1 MKYRSDINNIHDKS
15 YKDLL
20 SSKDIFEGLIKSF
33 VNKSW
38 CKEINKEDLE
48 LVNKSFVLSDYEE
61 MESDILY
68 KAKIGEEEV
77 LFYILLEMQS
87 TPDYSMPIRLYLYM
101 AEIWREHLKGFTK
114 SEVKRKDFK
123 LPAII
128 PIVLYNG
135 EFLWTADKSFR
146 KKISKEELFGDN
158 IVDFSYILLDVN
170 RYDKEELMELGNAAS
185 AIFLLDQYTEPFEFI
200 ERIKE
205 IALNFHNLTEDD
217 KRRLSK
223 WLRVTLS
230 DGFKEN
236 IKDDEDILLTSR
248 EGFESMTAN
257 FVKAMEKTLLEKKVE
272 GIEEG
277 REEGREEG
285 DTNRIKI
292 GVRNMVENNMDNKT
306 IAGLL
311 GIDISLVE
319 KFVKEIKDINK

>member
-1 MKYRSDINNIHDKS
+1 MKHRSDINNIHDKS

-38 CKEINKEDLE
+38 SKEISTENLE
-48 LVNKSFVLSDYEE
+48 LVNKSFILSDYEE

-77 LFYILLEMQS
+77 MFYILLEMQS

-101 AEIWREHLKGFTK
+101 AEIWREYLKDFTK
-114 SEVKRKDFK
+114 KEVKRKDFK

-146 KKISKEELFGDN
+146 KKITKEELFGDN
-158 IVDFSYILLDVN
+158 IVDFNYILLDVN
-170 RYDKEELMELGNAAS
+170 RYDKEELIELGNTAA

-200 ERIKE
+200 QRIKE
-205 IALNFHNLTEDD
+205 IALSFDKLTEDD
-217 KRRLSK
+217 KRRLSR

-236 IKDDEDILLTSR
+236 IKCDVDELLLASK

-257 FVKAMEKTLLEKKVE
+257 FVKSMQKTIDDERFEEKTEIAINFLDVADDETISKK
-272 GIEEG
+272 
-277 REEGREEG
+277 
-285 DTNRIKI
+285 T
-292 GVRNMVENNMDNKT
+292 
-306 IAGLL
+306 GL
-311 GIDISLVE
+311 DI
-319 KFVKEIKDINK
+319 KFVKRLREENTKK